1 MFPTRRQ
8 NRWYQS
14 RRALPACVLALS
26 AVWTLGC
33 NRQKAQAAP
42 QQPPAPLV
50 TVAVAKSQT
59 VPVYLDEIG
68 KNGAFESVTVMPQV
82 AGRITERKFEDGAD
96 LTKSQ
101 LLFVVDPRPFQ
112 AQLDAAEAQ
121 LAQSKAALELAK
133 TQLQMYDALT
143 DTRAVSQLD
152 YQTKKNAV
160 EIDKAQIQAAEAAV
174 ENAKLNLDYC
184 YIRSPIDGRAGARLV
199 DVGNV
204 VQANMTALLSIQRLD
219 PIYADFTVT
228 ERDLPDVRR
237 QMVRGG
243 LRSLVRLPS
252 DAEASGRAGNVT
264 FLDNAVQSGT
274 GTVNLRATI
283 PNADR
288 HFWPGQFVNVRLILS
303 MEAKAILVPNQAVQV
318 SQQGSF
324 VYVVKPDMTIDL
336 RLVTEG
342 QRQGDD
348 VVVRQGVS
356 AGEQVVVEGQLVVG
370 PGAKVR
376 IASAAPAAAATPA
389 AQH

>member
-1 MFPTRRQ
+1 MSSTTRL
-8 NRWYQS
+8 NRPWWD
-14 RRALPACVLALS
+14 RRFLPIYILVAS
-26 AVWTLGC
+26 AVWASGC

-42 QQPPAPLV
+42 QQPPPPLV

-82 AGRITERKFEDGAD
+82 AGRITERPFEDGAD
-96 LTKSQ
+96 LKKGQ

-121 LAQSKAALELAK
+121 LAQSRAALELAK

-160 EIDKAQIQAAEAAV
+160 DVDKAQIQAAEAAV
-174 ENAKLNLDYC
+174 ENTRLNLEYC
-184 YIRSPIDGRAGARLV
+184 YVRSPIDGRAGARLV
-199 DVGNV
+199 DIGNI
-204 VQANMTALLSIQRLD
+204 VQANTTALLSIQRLD

-237 QMVRGG
+237 QMARGG

-252 DAEASGRAGNVT
+252 DAEPSSRAGKVT

-274 GTVNLRATI
+274 GTVNLRATV
-283 PNADR
+283 PNEDR
-288 HFWPGQFVNVRLILS
+288 HFWPGQFVNVRLILA
-303 MEAKAILVPNQAVQV
+303 MEEKAVLVPNQAVQI

-336 RLVTEG
+336 RLVGLG
-342 QRQGDD
+342 QRQGEDIA
-348 VVVRQGVS
+348 VRRGVA
-356 AGEQVVVEGQLVVG
+356 AGEQVVVTGQLVVG

-376 IASAAPAAAATPA
+376 IASAAPATSPA

>member
-1 MFPTRRQ
+1 L
-8 NRWYQS
+8 
-14 RRALPACVLALS
+14 RA
-26 AVWTLGC
+26 
-33 NRQKAQAAP
+33 Q
-42 QQPPAPLV
+42 
-50 TVAVAKSQT
+50 
-59 VPVYLDEIG
+59 
-68 KNGAFESVTVMPQV
+68 F
-82 AGRITERKFEDGAD
+82 
-96 LTKSQ
+96 
-101 LLFVVDPRPFQ
+101 
-112 AQLDAAEAQ
+112 EAQ
-121 LAQSKAALELAK
+121 QTQITLQALRNQAELSIRQAMIGLV
-133 TQLQMYDALT
+133 QG
-143 DTRAVSQLD
+143 
-152 YQTKKNAV
+152 
-160 EIDKAQIQAAEAAV
+160 KAQIQAAEAAV

-204 VQANMTALLSIQRLD
+204 VQANLTALLSIQRMD

-237 QMVRGG
+237 QMVRGA

-252 DAEASGRAGNVT
+252 DAEASGRAGKVT

-303 MEAKAILVPNQAVQV
+303 MEAKAVLVPNQTVQV

-324 VYVVKPDMTIDL
+324 VYVVKSDMTIDL

-356 AGEQVVVEGQLVVG
+356 AGDQVVVEGQLVVG

-376 IASAAPAAAATPA
+376 IASAATPA

>member
-1 MFPTRRQ
+1 MSLTTVQHQRLWTRR
-8 NRWYQS
+8 S
-14 RRALPACVLALS
+14 LPACILLVS
-26 AVWTLGC
+26 AVWASGC
-33 NRQKAQAAP
+33 NRQKAQGAP
-42 QQPPAPLV
+42 QQPPPPLF

-68 KNGAFESVTVMPQV
+68 KNWAFESVTVMPQL
-82 AGRITERKFEDGAD
+82 AGRITERPFEDGAD
-96 LTKSQ
+96 LKKGQ
-101 LLFVVDPRPFQ
+101 LLFAIDPRPFQ

-121 LAQSKAALELAK
+121 LAQSRAALELAK

-143 DTRAVSQLD
+143 DTRAVSRLD

-160 EIDKAQIQAAEAAV
+160 EVDKAQIQAGEAAV
-174 ENAKLNLDYC
+174 ENAKLNLEYC
-184 YIRSPIDGRAGARLV
+184 YVRSPIDGRAGARLV
-199 DVGNV
+199 DIGNV

-237 QMVRGG
+237 QMARGG

-252 DAEASGRAGNVT
+252 DAEPSARAGIVT

-274 GTVNLRATI
+274 GTVNLRATV
-283 PNADR
+283 PNEDR
-288 HFWPGQFVNVRLILS
+288 HFWPGQFVNVRLILA
-303 MEAKAILVPNQAVQV
+303 MEAKAVLVPNQAVQI

-336 RLVTEG
+336 RLVGLG
-342 QRQGDD
+342 QRQGEDI
-348 VVVRQGVS
+348 VVRQGVA
-356 AGEQVVVEGQLVVG
+356 AGEQVVVTGQLVVG
-370 PGAKVR
+370 PGARVR
-376 IASAAPAAAATPA
+376 IASAAAPATSPA

>member
-1 MFPTRRQ
+1 MSSTTRQTLRCLTG
-8 NRWYQS
+8 RS
-14 RRALPACVLALS
+14 LPAYALVLS
-26 AVWTLGC
+26 AIGALGC

-42 QQPPAPLV
+42 QQPPPPLV
-50 TVAVAKSQT
+50 TVAPAKSQN

-82 AGRITERKFEDGAD
+82 AGRITERKFDDGAD
-96 LTKSQ
+96 LTKGQ
-101 LLFVVDPRPFQ
+101 LLFVVDARPFQ

-204 VQANMTALLSIQRLD
+204 VQANTTALLSIQRLD

-237 QMVRGG
+237 QMARGA
-243 LRSLVRLPS
+243 LRSMVRLPS
-252 DAEASGRAGNVT
+252 DAEASGRAGKVT

-303 MEAKAILVPNQAVQV
+303 VQEKAVLVPNETIQV

-324 VYVVKPDMTIDL
+324 VYVVKPDMSIDL
-336 RLVTEG
+336 RLVTVG

-348 VVVRQGVS
+348 VVVRQGVV
-356 AGEQVVVEGQLVVG
+356 AGEQVVVTGQLAVG
-370 PGAKVR
+370 PGVKVR
-376 IASAAPAAAATPA
+376 IASSAPGGSPA
-389 AQH
+389 GQD